1 MDIQRIREED
11 NADIS
16 AIIKASLEAVGLN
29 IPGTAYTDPQL
40 NDLFHYYQNQ
50 DRAAYYIALDNDKV
64 IGGVGFGPVT
74 DSICELQKCYVKA
87 SERNQGVVKNYSNM
101 SSMKPNEMVSN
112 TCILNHRIYCKKQFP
127 FTKKMA
133 FVVLTNHYQISKI
146 TMQWIFGCL
155 KRFQKVAKGI
165 SYFQK
170 YGFLRECLKHFLLLS
185 VIMRRCLCLYYGL
198 I

>member
-16 AIIKASLEAVGLN
+16 VIIKASLEAVGLN

-50 DRAAYYIALDNDKV
+50 DRAAYFIALDNDKV

-87 SERNQGVVKNYSNM
+87 SERNQGVGQELLKHVINEAKRNGFKYMYLESSHLLQEAIPFYEKNGFRSLN
-101 SSMKPNEMVSN
+101 KPLPNQQ
-112 TCILNHRIYCKKQFP
+112 NHHAMDIW
-127 FTKKMA
+127 
-133 FVVLTNHYQISKI
+133 VLKEISKS
-146 TMQWIFGCL
+146 C
-155 KRFQKVAKGI
+155 
-165 SYFQK
+165 
-170 YGFLRECLKHFLLLS
+170 
-185 VIMRRCLCLYYGL
+185 
-198 I
+198 